1 MSVAQHENDGNPKG
15 LKRPQTCVFVCEM
28 MLGGGGGGG
37 RGRVCR
43 EGVRKLQLFESQLTP
58 PHARIAE

>member
-1 MSVAQHENDGNPKG
+1 MSLAQHENDGNPKG

-28 MLGGGGGGG
+28 MLGGG
-37 RGRVCR
+37 RGRVGG
-43 EGVRKLQLFESQLTP
+43 EGVSKLQLFESQLTP